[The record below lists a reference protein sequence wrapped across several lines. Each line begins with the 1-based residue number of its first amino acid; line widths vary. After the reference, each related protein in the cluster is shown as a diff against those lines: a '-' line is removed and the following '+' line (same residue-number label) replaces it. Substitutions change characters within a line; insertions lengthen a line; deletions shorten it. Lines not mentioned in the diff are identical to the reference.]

1 MYEMYYVIHRRKR
14 IYADLTVETIYLP
27 EEKYLCWLDWRYNV
41 FTVGKV
47 FLLTWFRERRTSP
60 IWWPWYRHRPGKPI
74 WLRGNENHQ
83 NPLEQQTTESHTH
96 HHHPYGEV
104 SSKSDWD
111 PVYTVTIIN
120 YRRWN
125 PLLVTLIHRPRP
137 LRPHCLATL
146 KKTSA
151 DEQFHF
157 SQTFSFY
164 DFFVFEF
171 GLLHFSLTVK
181 CNSKQG
187 LSLLVRWSHEI
198 FIVEGRPRCR
208 LQFSFNCSKS
218 TPGDV
223 GTHWIR
229 KWFLILKNVL
239 WALLQ

>member
-83 NPLEQQTTESHTH
+83 NPLEQETTESHTH
-96 HHHPYGEV
+96 TSSSPIWRGFIQVRLGPCLHGHHHQLQKMKP
-104 SSKSDWD
+104 SSGDLD
-111 PVYTVTIIN
+111 TPTQTAEA
-120 YRRWN
+120 
-125 PLLVTLIHRPRP
+125 PLPGHTE
-137 LRPHCLATL
+137 
-146 KKTSA
+146 KTSA

-171 GLLHFSLTVK
+171 GLLHFSITVK
-181 CNSKQG
+181 CNSK
-187 LSLLVRWSHEI
+187 
-198 FIVEGRPRCR
+198 
-208 LQFSFNCSKS
+208 
-218 TPGDV
+218 
-223 GTHWIR
+223 
-229 KWFLILKNVL
+229 
-239 WALLQ
+239 